1 MMLLCDGD
9 PARKNRAFA
18 LNPDVKYGAFN
29 STEVS
34 HGALS
39 RVSTAHKHGPIGVFS
54 MLSHFYP
61 VLGEPR
67 VVEFQGPVERRRRP
81 MPKAMAEV
89 YAKASRKPA
98 ARPNTLRQP
107 AHMPLPSLPPSLPTL
122 HRCLRRSRAMRH
134 VTSLSP
140 PSRRASISRSII
152 R

>member
-89 YAKASRKPA
+89 YAKAKQSRKPA
-98 ARPNTLRQP
+98 ARPSTLRQP
-107 AHMPLPSLPPSLPTL
+107 AHMPLPPSLRFTGACGDPE
-122 HRCLRRSRAMRH
+122 R
-134 VTSLSP
+134 
-140 PSRRASISRSII
+140 
-152 R
+152 